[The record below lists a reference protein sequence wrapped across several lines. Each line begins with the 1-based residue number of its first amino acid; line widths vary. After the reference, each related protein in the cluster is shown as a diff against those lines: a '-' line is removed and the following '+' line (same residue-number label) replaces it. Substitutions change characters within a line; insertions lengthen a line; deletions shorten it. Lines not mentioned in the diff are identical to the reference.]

1 MTTVATMLDA
11 DPARSPMDTRLHAD
25 TVEALREAA
34 RVTRQCAHAC
44 LSHEGAAMRRCISLD
59 LDVADLT
66 DATAAMVI
74 RLESP
79 TATLAALAA
88 CRAALAACAEECQQ
102 HSHLRHC
109 AICAEVCLRVE
120 DQCLRAEAAVGQ
132 LSVVDGQVRRIRA
145 ATPGGGAPELPDGLP
160 DELPAEL
167 DITSSKRG
175 EQPIHLSAG
184 GEIGDGAD

>member
-66 DATAAMVI
+66 DATFGSGDFSYNDFTGATTTGI
-74 RLESP
+74 
-79 TATLAALAA
+79 TA
-88 CRAALAACAEECQQ
+88 
-102 HSHLRHC
+102 HSGPWQTQWIGTDFGVGGWAGSTWSGSHNFTDAHC
-109 AICAEVCLRVE
+109 
-120 DQCLRAEAAVGQ
+120 
-132 LSVVDGQVRRIRA
+132 
-145 ATPGGGAPELPDGLP
+145 PDGTVGSWANP
-160 DELPAEL
+160 CFVIP
-167 DITSSKRG
+167 S
-175 EQPIHLSAG
+175 P
-184 GEIGDGAD
+184 